1 MAEKR
6 KISVRKILQLLL
18 SITGAVGCIIA
29 MVSASGIEGEKTLKK
44 LPVVQIK
51 NDRKYHSIEQ
61 KKIMDL
67 AIYNRNIDILHTP
80 VSRLDVRGI
89 EQAIKSDPWVENAQ
103 VFVDIDRVMHIQVTR
118 RVPVARIFRTDGESY
133 YLDSTLHT
141 MPLSDDYT
149 YYANVVTNVPY
160 LGNDS
165 AAMVVKKNI
174 ATVVKAINADS
185 FWNAQVSQI
194 SMDSAGMFEFT
205 TVIGDQKVILGD
217 TSRLQEKFTN
227 LLAFYRNVLN
237 RIGWDKYQVLDA
249 RFVGQVVAS
258 PSLPFKGPIDRAVDK
273 MNWITS
279 IEVTEA
285 QKSHEDSIRTAEARF
300 AAIATAKAESL
311 ERAKKKAAALAAA
324 AAAEKAAH
332 TKHGG
337 VSKALRESVATGK
350 AAKKAAA
357 ANADRN
363 KKVIKPAAKVP
374 TKETVAADKKKQP
387 TKAIKATAAKPG
399 KTTPSK
405 QQQTVAKKAVP
416 ASAKAVPAAKA
427 TAKKAPP
434 KKLDKKNVKTKAA
447 VKDKKKDK
455 KEKTKTKESGKY
467 LYPSG
472 KQH

>member
-29 MVSASGIEGEKTLKK
+29 MVSASGIEGEQTLKK

-103 VFVDIDRVMHIQVTR
+103 VFIDIDRVMHIQVTR
-118 RVPVARIFRTDGESY
+118 RVPLARIFRTDGESY

-174 ATVVKAINADS
+174 ATVVKSINADS

-258 PSLPFKGPIDRAVDK
+258 PSLPFKGPVDKAVDK

-285 QKSHEDSIRTAEARF
+285 QQSHEDSIRTAEARF
-300 AAIATAKAESL
+300 AAIASAKAESL

-324 AAAEKAAH
+324 TAAEKAAH

-357 ANADRN
+357 AYTDRN
-363 KKVIKPAAKVP
+363 KKVVKPAAKAPAVS
-374 TKETVAADKKKQP
+374 DKKKQA
-387 TKAIKATAAKPG
+387 TKAIKATAPKPG
-399 KTTPSK
+399 KTAPSK
-405 QQQTVAKKAVP
+405 QQQAAAKKAVP
-416 ASAKAVPAAKA
+416 ASAKTHPAAKA
-427 TAKKAPP
+427 SAKNAPP
-434 KKLDKKNVKTKAA
+434 KKQDKKNVKAKAA

-455 KEKTKTKESGKY
+455 KEKTKTKETVKY